1 MSRQPN
7 EQGAGRAEANVEFP
21 PLPPRRASFGS
32 PFLYDQQSRIFIVTD
47 VARREPQAL
56 ATAMRELFLAS
67 DGGGRIVRP
76 WLGVSMQRITPDLA
90 MGLGLARPA
99 GLVVKEVFAGG
110 PGEHAGLKRND
121 VIVGLREHAI
131 DDESSLRFRLAT
143 IDVDATVPVRV
154 LRGGQEII
162 LQMKLAAPP
171 EDPPRDKTALDGR
184 QPLSGATVVNLSPAV
199 ADERGL
205 AEWRPGIM
213 VIEIQPGSY
222 AARFVRPGDMVVAI
236 NGQDVKNVATLKK
249 RIEAGVSSVTISR
262 DGVPQTIQLR

>member
-1 MSRQPN
+1 
-7 EQGAGRAEANVEFP
+7 
-21 PLPPRRASFGS
+21 
-32 PFLYDQQSRIFIVTD
+32 
-47 VARREPQAL
+47 
-56 ATAMRELFLAS
+56 
-67 DGGGRIVRP
+67 
-76 WLGVSMQRITPDLA
+76 MQRITADLA
-90 MGLGLARPA
+90 FGPASCPA

-110 PGEHAGLKRND
+110 LGESAGPAQH

-143 IDVDATVPVRV
+143 IDVDATVPLRI
-154 LRGGQEII
+154 LRGGKELT

-171 EDPPRDKTALDGR
+171 EDPPRDKSALDGR

-205 AEWRPGIM
+205 AEWRPGIL

-222 AARFVRPGDMVVAI
+222 AARFMRPGDVVLAI

-262 DGVPQTIQLR
+262 DGMPQTIQLR